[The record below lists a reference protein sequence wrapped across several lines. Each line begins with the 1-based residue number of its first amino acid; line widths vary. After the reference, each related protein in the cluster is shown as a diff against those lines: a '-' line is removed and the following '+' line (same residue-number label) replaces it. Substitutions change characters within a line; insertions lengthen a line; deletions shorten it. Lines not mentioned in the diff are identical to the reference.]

1 MHSLIAVLIPI
12 IIVIAVGLI
21 VLAIVERFSPD
32 PLVNTIVKWVVFALI
47 LIVCITKLLPLIA

>member
-1 MHSLIAVLIPI
+1 MHGLVAVLVPI

-32 PLVNTIVKWVVFALI
+32 PLVTTIVRWVVFALI
-47 LIVCITKLLPLIA
+47 LIVCISKLLPLIA

>member
-1 MHSLIAVLIPI
+1 MHSLIAVLVPV

-21 VLAIVERFSPD
+21 LLAVLERFSPD
-32 PLVNTIVKWVVFALI
+32 PLVTTIVRWVVFAAI